1 VVGVLGLLALGGVVE
16 VLGVP
21 GLVGLVGLL
30 GVALMIVQVMTV
42 EAAFSPAIPPFHA
55 IPTHTV
61 RARNCAVALA
71 VFRNRALASLGG
83 IVDVLVLVREAN

>member
-1 VVGVLGLLALGGVVE
+1 MVGILGLLTLGGVVE

-21 GLVGLVGLL
+21 GLLGLVGLL
-30 GVALMIVQVMTV
+30 GVALMIIQIVTV
-42 EAAFSPAIPPFHA
+42 EAAFSPAIPPFRA
-55 IPTHTV
+55 IPTHTI
-61 RARNCAVALA
+61 RARDCAVALA